1 MGIFTKVIDLQK
13 LMEAWNRVKRNKP
26 VAGVDEV
33 TWEDF
38 DGEVKQNIRQLNIEL
53 SSHTYKSLPVRLVP
67 LYKGEKVREVSL
79 YAMRDKVVQQ
89 SLASELVRLYD
100 SFMSEST
107 YAYRPGRAAL
117 QAIGYLDKAISNRN
131 YQWGLKADIRSF
143 FDHIILEKL
152 YQILGERIR
161 ETDVINLIRSC
172 CEAPSLE
179 KDGSLTAKTI
189 GVYQGS
195 GIAPVLSNIYLMKFD
210 HEIRQRCKVYVR
222 YSDDILILGESREE
236 LEEIQKFMALYLEQL
251 GLTLH
256 ETKTKIV
263 SLDENVEFLGYVLGK
278 NGKQIPVKAE
288 KNLDQSLEEVF
299 LNRKLTLE
307 EKLKKGSEILNGWE
321 QYYNQKRS
329 IGSIQEYAVVVY
341 MMQNH
346 LEGRIEFLKETRK
359 KFENVYRSICM
370 YLVKFWK
377 EKNLPEMAVFEYEQL
392 FGLAGLDGEQAVS
405 QMETLLSSYDV
416 LIIQEQVDVWTELMQ
431 EYSDMG
437 AYNRAA
443 AVLQRIESLQNRERN
458 VESYE
463 NVIQQDPLCEEG
475 EQVQPKQLTA
485 EWLAAFS
492 SLFVGRE
499 DVYGEEQLLKG
510 SKRQVVSKLEPLT
523 DEVLKTHFSG
533 KETIATYIQRTN
545 QTVKYLILDVDISK
559 KILLEGEEREQI
571 KKYIPKAAAR
581 TAEVLKLLEQMG
593 IRGYVENSGYRG
605 YHVWVFF
612 TEWIPVRYVMML
624 EEALEDK
631 LAEQDQDISIE
642 FFPNKARI
650 RGGSLGQSIKLPGGL
665 HVKSGKRS
673 GFCNEKFEPVEMTYE
688 FLTGIAKYTPMALKR
703 IIGTLGGG
711 EKEKKKHELNQTL
724 EGYPELPQNVKVVV
738 EHCNLVRY
746 LCQKAQ
752 ATGYLSHFERLTI
765 LYVFG
770 HLGEEGKT
778 FVHTVME
785 FTLNYQYHV
794 TEKFIQKLP
803 AKPISCLKLRDQYK
817 QITAEYGCSCNFKRT
832 KNCYPSPVL
841 HAIKTSND
849 VSGDI
854 TIPTSRT
861 LTKAG
866 EEKVVE
872 EINIH
877 KKVQDLA
884 VRIVEM
890 KKQKRGVEK
899 AILKVEG
906 ELEQIYDQAG
916 VDCLEVDMGLLVRRK
931 KGEGYEWLIEI

>member
-1 MGIFTKVIDLQK
+1 MGIFTKVIDQQK
-13 LMEAWNRVKRNKP
+13 LTEAWNRVKRNKP
-26 VAGVDEV
+26 AAGVDEV
-33 TWEDF
+33 SWEDF
-38 DGEVKQNIRQLNIEL
+38 DGARKQNIRQLNIEL
-53 SSHTYKSLPVRLVP
+53 EGHTYQSLPVRLVP

-79 YAMRDKVVQQ
+79 YSMRDKVVQQ
-89 SLASELVRLYD
+89 SLVSELVRLYD
-100 SFMSEST
+100 GLMSDST

-117 QAIGYLDKAISNRN
+117 QAIGYLDKEISSGA
-131 YQWGLKADIRSF
+131 YGWALKADIRSF

-152 YQILGERIR
+152 YQILRERIR
-161 ETDVINLIRSC
+161 ENDVIELIRRC

-179 KDGSLTAKTI
+179 KDGSLTPKTL

-195 GIAPVLSNIYLMKFD
+195 GIAPVLSNVYLMKFD
-210 HEIRQRCKVYVR
+210 HEIRERCKVYVR
-222 YSDDILILGESREE
+222 YSDDILILGKSQEE
-236 LEEIQKFMALYLEQL
+236 LEEVKNFMALYLEKL
-251 GLTLH
+251 GLQLH
-256 ETKTKIV
+256 ENKTRIQP
-263 SLDENVEFLGYVLGK
+263 LEETIEFLGYALGK
-278 NGKQIPVKAE
+278 DGKQIPVKAE
-288 KNLDQSLEEVF
+288 KNLDESLETVF

-321 QYYNQKRS
+321 QYYDQKRQ
-329 IGSIQEYAVVVY
+329 IGSIQEYAVVLY

-346 LEGRIEFLKETRK
+346 AEGKLDFLKETRA
-359 KFENVYRSICM
+359 KFENVYQSICM
-370 YLVKFWK
+370 FLVKFWK
-377 EKNLPEMAVFEYEQL
+377 EKQQPEMALFEYEQL
-392 FGLAGLDGEQAVS
+392 FGLAGLDGQQS
-405 QMETLLSSYDV
+405 LSSPDALLGAFDM
-416 LIIQEQVDVWTELMQ
+416 LIVQEQEEIWTELMQ
-431 EYSDMG
+431 EYSDQG
-437 AYNRAA
+437 AYNRAS
-443 AVLQRIESLQNRERN
+443 AVMKRIEMLQNRKRSPIRSCGTEAQ
-458 VESYE
+458 E
-463 NVIQQDPLCEEG
+463 DEG
-475 EQVQPKQLTA
+475 KQIPAARMTG

-499 DVYGEEQLLKG
+499 DVYGEEELLKG
-510 SKRQVVSKLEPLT
+510 NKRQVVSKLEPLT

-533 KETIATYIQRTN
+533 EKTVATYIQRTN
-545 QTVKYLILDVDISK
+545 QTVKYLIIDIDISK
-559 KILLEGEEREQI
+559 RLLLGGEEQEQI
-571 KKYIPKAAAR
+571 KKYRPKAAAR
-581 TAEVLKLLEQMG
+581 TAEMLKLLEQMG
-593 IRGYVENSGYRG
+593 VQGYVENSGYRG
-605 YHVWVFF
+605 YHVWIFF
-612 TEWIPVRYVMML
+612 TEWVPVRYVLML
-624 EEALEDK
+624 EEILEDK
-631 LAEQDQDISIE
+631 FSEQDDDISIE
-642 FFPNKARI
+642 FFPNKARV
-650 RGGSLGQSIKLPGGL
+650 RAGTLGQSIKLPGGI
-665 HVKSGKRS
+665 HMKSGRRS
-673 GFCNEKFEPVEMTYE
+673 GFCGKNFEPVEMTYE

-703 IIGTLGGG
+703 IIGTLSGT
-711 EKEKKKHELNQTL
+711 EKETKKHELSKSL
-724 EGYPELPQNVKVVV
+724 DGYPELPQNVKVVV
-738 EHCNLVRY
+738 ERCNLVRY

-752 ATGYLSHFERLTI
+752 ATGYLSHFERLTV

-770 HLGEEGKT
+770 HLGEDGKA

-803 AKPISCLKLRDQYK
+803 AKPVSCLKLRDQYK

-841 HAIKTSND
+841 HALKASSD
-849 VSGDI
+849 ASGEI

-899 AILKVEG
+899 AILKVEN

-931 KGEGYEWLIEI
+931 KGQGYEWLIEI

>member
-1 MGIFTKVIDLQK
+1 MGLFTKVIDQQK
-13 LMEAWNRVKRNKP
+13 LAEAWNRVKRNKP
-26 VAGVDEV
+26 AAGVDEIS
-33 TWEDF
+33 WEDF
-38 DGEVKQNIRQLNIEL
+38 DGEWKQNIKQLNMEL
-53 SSHTYKSLPVRLVP
+53 AGHTYESLPVRLVP

-89 SLASELVRLYD
+89 SLASELVRMYD
-100 SFMSEST
+100 GLMSEST

-117 QAIGYLDKAISNRN
+117 QAIGYLDLALKSGKYNWA
-131 YQWGLKADIRSF
+131 LKADIQGF
-143 FDHIILEKL
+143 FDHIRLEKL
-152 YQILGERIR
+152 YQILRERIK
-161 ETDVINLIRSC
+161 EEDVIDLIRRC
-172 CEAPSLE
+172 CEAPSIE

-210 HEIRQRCKVYVR
+210 HEIRQRFHIYVR
-222 YSDDILILGESREE
+222 YSDDILILGDDKEK
-236 LEEIQKFMALYLEQL
+236 LEKIQQFMALYLEQL
-251 GLTLH
+251 GLQLH
-256 ETKTKIV
+256 EKKTKIV
-263 SLDENVEFLGYVLGK
+263 SLDEGVEFLGYALSK
-278 NGKQIPVKAE
+278 DGKQIPDKAE
-288 KNLDQSLEEVF
+288 KNLDGSLEDIF
-299 LNRKLTLE
+299 LNRKTTLE
-307 EKLKKGSEILNGWE
+307 EKLKKGAEILNGWE
-321 QYYNQKRS
+321 QYYDQKRQ

-346 LEGRIEFLKETRK
+346 TDGKLEFLQKTRL
-359 KFENVYRSICM
+359 KFENVYKSICI

-377 EKNLPEMAVFEYEQL
+377 KHHLPEMVLWEYEQL
-392 FGLAGLDGEQAVS
+392 FELAGLDGVQDIKEKENLITAFD
-405 QMETLLSSYDV
+405 E
-416 LIIQEQVDVWTELMQ
+416 LIIQEQVDTWTELMQ
-431 EYSDMG
+431 EYSDAG
-437 AYNRAA
+437 AYNRAS
-443 AVLQRIESLQNRERN
+443 AVLKRIGQLQSRNTNAQISLNSQNDET
-458 VESYE
+458 EPAPGGK
-463 NVIQQDPLCEEG
+463 II
-475 EQVQPKQLTA
+475 A

-492 SLFVGRE
+492 ALFVGRE
-499 DVYGEEQLLKG
+499 GVYGEEQLLKG
-510 SKRQVVSKLEPLT
+510 NKRQVISKLEPLT
-523 DEVLKTHFSG
+523 DEVLKAHFSG

-545 QTVKYLILDVDISK
+545 QTVKYLIIDVDISK
-559 KILLEGEEREQI
+559 RILLGGEEKEQI
-571 KKYIPKAAAR
+571 RQYLPKAAEQTAR
-581 TAEVLKLLEQMG
+581 ILKMLEQMG
-593 IRGYVENSGYRG
+593 IKGYVENSGYRG
-605 YHVWVFF
+605 YHIWVFF
-612 TEWIPVRYVMML
+612 TEWVPVRYVIML

-631 LAEQDQDISIE
+631 LADQDEDISVE
-642 FFPNKARI
+642 FFPNKSRV

-665 HVKSGKRS
+665 HVKGGRRS
-673 GFCNEKFEPVEMTYE
+673 CFCDEQFEPMEMTYE

-703 IIGTLGGG
+703 IIGTLSGG
-711 EKEKKKHELNQTL
+711 EKETKQHELKQML

-738 EHCNLVRY
+738 ERCNLVRY

-752 ATGYLSHFERLTI
+752 TTGYLSHFERLTI

-770 HLGEEGKT
+770 HLGEEGKA

-841 HAIKTSND
+841 HALKASSD
-849 VSGDI
+849 ASGDI

-899 AILKVEG
+899 AILKVEN

-931 KGEGYEWLIEI
+931 KDQGYEWLIEI

>member
-1 MGIFTKVIDLQK
+1 MGIFTKVIDQQK
-13 LMEAWNRVKRNKP
+13 LTEAWNRVKRNKP
-26 VAGVDEV
+26 AAGVDEV
-33 TWEDF
+33 SWEDF
-38 DGEVKQNIRQLNIEL
+38 DGTCKQNIRQLNIEL
-53 SSHTYKSLPVRLVP
+53 AGHTYQSLPVRLVS
-67 LYKGEKVREVSL
+67 LYKGEKVRTVSL
-79 YAMRDKVVQQ
+79 YTMRDKVVQQ

-100 SFMSEST
+100 GFMSEST

-117 QAIGYLDKAISNRN
+117 QAIEYLDNAIRSGN
-131 YQWGLKADIRSF
+131 YRWALKADIRSF

-161 ETDVINLIRSC
+161 EKDVIELIRRC

-179 KDGSLTAKTI
+179 KDGSLTAKTL
-189 GVYQGS
+189 GVYQGA
-195 GIAPVLSNIYLMKFD
+195 GIAPILSNIYLMKFD
-210 HEIRQRCKVYVR
+210 HEVQQRCRIYVR
-222 YSDDILILGESREE
+222 YSDDILILGQNRDE
-236 LEEIQKFMALYLEQL
+236 LEELRKFMILYLESL
-251 GLTLH
+251 GLQLH
-256 ETKTKIV
+256 ENKTKI
-263 SLDENVEFLGYVLGK
+263 LPLEETIEFLGYALGK
-278 NGKQIPVKAE
+278 DGKQIPVKAE
-288 KNLDQSLEEVF
+288 KNLDTSLETVF

-321 QYYNQKRS
+321 QYYDQKRQ

-346 LEGRIEFLKETRK
+346 LQGKVEFLKQTRL
-359 KFENVYRSICM
+359 KFENVYQSICV
-370 YLVKFWK
+370 YLVNFWK
-377 EKNLPEMAVFEYEQL
+377 KQQALDLALLEYEQL
-392 FGLAGLDGEQAVS
+392 FGLSGLDGS
-405 QMETLLSSYDV
+405 QKMKNAETLLRAFDTLV
-416 LIIQEQVDVWTELMQ
+416 VQEQTEVWTELMQ
-431 EYSDMG
+431 EYSDAG

-443 AVLQRIESLQNRERN
+443 AVMKRIETLQSKKDDSEICLETQERET
-458 VESYE
+458 
-463 NVIQQDPLCEEG
+463 L
-475 EQVQPKQLTA
+475 QVYPVKLTS

-510 SKRQVVSKLEPLT
+510 NKRQVVQKLEPLT
-523 DEVLKTHFSG
+523 EDVLKNHFSG

-545 QTVKYLILDVDISK
+545 QTVKYMIIDLDISK
-559 KILLEGEEREQI
+559 RILLGGEETEQI
-571 KKYIPKAAAR
+571 RRYLPKAAAR
-581 TAEVLKLLEQMG
+581 TVEVLKFLEQMG
-593 IRGYVENSGYRG
+593 LRGYVENSGYRG

-612 TEWIPVRYVMML
+612 TEWIPVRYVLMIGGIL
-624 EEALEDK
+624 EEK
-631 LAEQDQDISIE
+631 LMDQDEDISVE
-642 FFPNKARI
+642 FFPNKTRV
-650 RGGSLGQSIKLPGGL
+650 RGGTLGQSIKLPGGL

-673 GFCNEKFEPVEMTYE
+673 GFCNENFEPIEMTYE
-688 FLTGIAKYTPMALKR
+688 FLTEIAKYTPMALKR
-703 IIGTLGGG
+703 IIGTVSGT
-711 EKEKKKHELNQTL
+711 EKQSRKHELSQTL

-738 EHCNLVRY
+738 ERCNLVRY

-752 ATGYLSHFERLTI
+752 ATGYLSHFERLTV

-770 HLGEEGKT
+770 HLGEEGKL

-785 FTLNYQYHV
+785 FTLNYQYHI

-803 AKPISCLKLRDQYK
+803 AKPVSCLKLRDQYK
-817 QITAEYGCSCNFKRT
+817 QITAEYGCSCNFNRT

-841 HAIKTSND
+841 HALKTSSE
-849 VSGDI
+849 VSGEI

-872 EINIH
+872 ELNIH

-899 AILKVEG
+899 AILKVEN

-931 KGEGYEWLIEI
+931 KGQGYEWLIEI